1 MYGINF
7 YNTFFLAL
15 SAILSVLCPE
25 RSSSKL
31 WLVAWTWRHIGKPV
45 RDYLLRRVTTAKV
58 VYRYFGAMMALN
70 ASSLLFN
77 VFRVRTGNF
86 MLEFSVDSIN
96 ASILLVDILL
106 TLVAVIYLTLQF
118 FKSKDNIL
126 VEDNTERILEALANK
141 NDEIKELLP
150 LYRCSI
156 EKLHIKEAYEHL
168 GAIRKIVVKRSA
180 TDYELLA
187 TIDFLMGKCSCYIKG
202 NDEKVELVRAFEE
215 MKKANLFLIEIVE
228 EYIYINIKR
237 NEKQSIIDLCHQIL
251 EREPNNAMANAALVV
266 LSDDAE
272 NTYKKVPKS
281 VLSEINF
288 QFVIFYYIFN
298 HPDQEW
304 LSVDDVQCD
313 IPKNLTY
320 DNLRQWSFCMSIYST
335 RLLREGYYFCD
346 GRKITQTLRNVY
358 DITSR
363 YKELSAGTD
372 IENIIPDVEFMALYS
387 EFLLIE
393 SKEKRNE
400 LISLMKDCKPS
411 KENTIS
417 YVLMLL
423 EMLMI
428 NKDFDDA
435 ARVLEEQKDCKDE
448 TLALAG
454 FLLPTRTFDKQL
466 AVKAFEHFS
475 KISILLPDMH
485 CQPILSCVAMY
496 AGDVLQFKNL
506 KIFENPITQ
515 QIFEYTLMYFS
526 TKACDVETIKT
537 LAEKAPKEA
546 KFILAKI
553 LGSENHTSE
562 ALAIIKPLIQ
572 EGVYSVEMCAYLSI
586 IREDENYK
594 DVYFDT
600 LKKLRK
606 NGIIPVKE
614 LLEDEYYLAINCNDL
629 TDAGEVISLLFE
641 QYPNNNSVFSNYL
654 TYLNLTRQN
663 DKFAEYVG
671 RVLNTVE
678 DNPNLNCNF
687 FNLLVLQE
695 YYKEGLDFLY
705 SAILRTK
712 SQKLKDLWFEF
723 MHTPH
728 ISPIIN
734 EEKTVVENGD
744 FVVYEENDQVK
755 SEEVF
760 INSNTEKLI
769 GHHIGEKVTLDR
781 FGIISTAKIQ
791 CIFNKYQSL
800 TRQIYQDIQ
809 KGQSKSIRMFT
820 LDDLKGG
827 DGNMLTNLMMLA
839 GGLDNK
845 RRIEDWEKRYAKGEA
860 MLFSSFGD
868 SNAYEKCLNRIF
880 GNDRI
885 YSLPYQNYEK
895 CPIGDYECVL
905 DITSVVLL
913 SMLNK
918 ICGLTFDKK
927 FIIPQGLSIYIRQ
940 TLQREKVNIP
950 SYISQNVVERLKLK
964 KKSSENCH
972 IEVLQY
978 ILDWIDKYCII
989 EVATKKLNLHFKE
1002 SKHSF
1007 FEIESESMLLT
1018 IDNKR
1023 CMISEDWGLMTNYE
1037 NFKILNTEAF
1047 LYLLN
1052 VNEKLNISKL
1062 LADFHFVG
1070 VNVDLDYMLEQYHKK
1085 NSRQPNTFDECL
1097 EALRINMY
1105 LTEDGLNLANQ
1116 ILCSKIK
1123 LSSDSIIVLNIFGKI
1138 LEGKTTI
1145 FRKDLIE
1152 QIKNQQ
1158 GLHPDFMKYL
1168 VDSIKINQIVLV

>member
-1 MYGINF
+1 MGLIF
-7 YNTFFLAL
+7 TILFFLAL

-86 MLEFSVDSIN
+86 MLEFSVDPIN

-411 KENTIS
+411 KENMIS

-553 LGSENHTSE
+553 LGSENHTGE

>member
-1 MYGINF
+1 MGLIF
-7 YNTFFLAL
+7 TILFFLAL

-86 MLEFSVDSIN
+86 MLEFSVDPIN
-96 ASILLVDILL
+96 ASILVVDILL

-1138 LEGKTTI
+1138 LEGETTR
-1145 FRKDLIE
+1145 FRKDLIG

>member
-1 MYGINF
+1 MGLIF
-7 YNTFFLAL
+7 TILFFLAL

-86 MLEFSVDSIN
+86 MLEFSVDPIN

-1145 FRKDLIE
+1145 FRKDLIG

>member
-1 MYGINF
+1 MGLIF
-7 YNTFFLAL
+7 TILFLLAL

-31 WLVAWTWRHIGKPV
+31 WLVAWTWRHIGKPW
-45 RDYLLRRVTTAKV
+45 RDYLLRRVTTEKV
-58 VYRYFGAMMALN
+58 VYCYFGTMLTIN
-70 ASSLLFN
+70 GSSLLFN
-77 VFRVRTGNF
+77 VFRVSAGNF

-96 ASILLVDILL
+96 TSILVIDILL
-106 TLVAVIYLTLQF
+106 TIVAIIYLILQF
-118 FKSKDNIL
+118 YKPKDETL
-126 VEDNTERILEALANK
+126 VENTTERILEALANK

-150 LYRCSI
+150 LYRSSI
-156 EKLHIKEAYEHL
+156 EKLHLKDACEHL
-168 GAIRKIVVKRSA
+168 GTIRRIVSKRSA
-180 TDYELLA
+180 TNYELLA
-187 TIDFLMGKCSCYIKG
+187 TIDYLMGKCSRYIKG
-202 NDEKVELVRAFEE
+202 NDENAEFVRAFEE
-215 MKKANLFLIEIVE
+215 MKKANLFLIEIAE
-228 EYIYINIKR
+228 EYIYVNIKE
-237 NEKQSIIDLCHQIL
+237 NEKQPIIDLCNQIL
-251 EREPNNAMANAALVV
+251 EREPNNAMANAAMVV

-298 HPDQEW
+298 HPEQEW
-304 LSVDDVQCD
+304 LSIDDVQCD
-313 IPKNLTY
+313 IPENLTY

-335 RLLREGYYFCD
+335 KLLHEGHYFCD
-346 GRKITQTLRNVY
+346 GRKITPMLQNVY
-358 DITSR
+358 DITNR
-363 YKELSAGTD
+363 YKTLSAGTD

-393 SKEKRNE
+393 DKNRRNS
-400 LISLMKDCKPS
+400 LIKSMKDSKPS
-411 KENTIS
+411 KENKMP

-428 NKDFDDA
+428 NKDFNDA
-435 ARVLEEQKDCKDE
+435 AQVLEKHKDCKDE
-448 TLALAG
+448 TLALVN
-454 FLLPTRTFDKQL
+454 FILPTRIFNKQL
-466 AVKAFEHFS
+466 AIKAFEHLE
-475 KISILLPDMH
+475 KTEILLPDMH

-496 AGDVLQFKNL
+496 AGDVLQFKSL

-515 QIFEYTLMYFS
+515 QIFEYAFIYFS
-526 TKACDVETIKT
+526 TRTYDVETIKT
-537 LAEKAPKEA
+537 LAEKAPKKAE
-546 KFILAKI
+546 FILARI
-553 LGSENHTSE
+553 LGSENHISE

-572 EGVYSVEMCAYLSI
+572 DGVYSVEMCVYLSI
-586 IREDENYK
+586 IRGDENYK
-594 DVYFDT
+594 DVYFDA

-606 NGIIPVKE
+606 NGITHVKE
-614 LLEDEYYLAINCNDL
+614 FLEDEYYLAINCNDL
-629 TDAGEVISLLFE
+629 TDAGEVICLLFE
-641 QYPNNNSVFSNYL
+641 QFPDNNSVFYNYL

-663 DKFAEYVG
+663 DKFAQYVG

-678 DNPNLNCNF
+678 DNPFLNCNF

-695 YYKEGLDFLY
+695 YYKEGLEFLY
-705 SAILRTK
+705 GAILRTK
-712 SQKLKDLWFEF
+712 SQELKDLWFEF

-744 FVVYEENDQVK
+744 FVVYEENGQVK
-755 SEEVF
+755 SEDVF

-791 CIFNKYQSL
+791 CIFNKYHSL
-800 TRQIYQDIQ
+800 TRQIYKGLQ

-860 MLFSSFGD
+860 MLICSFGN

-918 ICGLTFDKK
+918 IYGLTFDRK
-927 FIIPQGLSIYIRQ
+927 FIVPQGLLIYLQQ

-950 SYISQNVVERLKLK
+950 SYISQDVVERLKLK
-964 KKSSENCH
+964 KKTSESCH

-978 ILDWIDKYCII
+978 ILDWIEKFCII

-1002 SKHSF
+1002 SNHSF

-1062 LADFHFVG
+1062 LADSHFVG

-1145 FRKDLIE
+1145 FRKDLIG

>member
-1 MYGINF
+1 MGLIF
-7 YNTFFLAL
+7 TILFLLAL

-31 WLVAWTWRHIGKPV
+31 WLVAWTWRHIGKPW
-45 RDYLLRRVTTAKV
+45 RDYLLRRVTTEKV
-58 VYRYFGAMMALN
+58 VYCYFGTMLTIN
-70 ASSLLFN
+70 GSSLLFN
-77 VFRVRTGNF
+77 VFRVSAGNF

-96 ASILLVDILL
+96 TSILVIDILL
-106 TLVAVIYLTLQF
+106 TIVAIIYLILQF
-118 FKSKDNIL
+118 YKPKDETL
-126 VEDNTERILEALANK
+126 VENTTERILEALANK

-150 LYRCSI
+150 LYRSSI
-156 EKLHIKEAYEHL
+156 EKLHLKDAYEHL
-168 GAIRKIVVKRSA
+168 GTIRRIVSKRSA
-180 TDYELLA
+180 TNYELLA
-187 TIDFLMGKCSCYIKG
+187 TIDYLMGKCSRYIKG
-202 NDEKVELVRAFEE
+202 NDENAEFVRAFEE
-215 MKKANLFLIEIVE
+215 MKKANLFLIEIAE
-228 EYIYINIKR
+228 EYIYVNIKE
-237 NEKQSIIDLCHQIL
+237 NEKQPIIDLCNQIL
-251 EREPNNAMANAALVV
+251 EREPNNAMANAAMVV

-298 HPDQEW
+298 HPEQEW
-304 LSVDDVQCD
+304 LSIDDVQCD
-313 IPKNLTY
+313 IPENLTY

-335 RLLREGYYFCD
+335 KLLHEGHYFCD
-346 GRKITQTLRNVY
+346 GRKITPMLQNVY
-358 DITSR
+358 DITNR
-363 YKELSAGTD
+363 YKTLSAGTD

-393 SKEKRNE
+393 DKNRRNS
-400 LISLMKDCKPS
+400 LIKSMKDSKPS
-411 KENTIS
+411 KENKMP

-428 NKDFDDA
+428 NKDFNEA
-435 ARVLEEQKDCKDE
+435 ARILEEHKDCKDE
-448 TLALAG
+448 TLALVE
-454 FLLPTRTFDKQL
+454 FILPTRTFDKQL
-466 AVKAFEHFS
+466 AAKAFEHLEQTE
-475 KISILLPDMH
+475 ILLPDMH
-485 CQPILSCVAMY
+485 CQPVLSCVAMY
-496 AGDVLQFKNL
+496 AGDILQSKNL

-526 TKACDVETIKT
+526 TKVCDVETIKT

-553 LGSENHTSE
+553 LGSENHISE
-562 ALAIIKPLIQ
+562 ALDIIQPLIQ
-572 EGVYSVEMCAYLSI
+572 EGAFSVEMGVYLSI
-586 IREDENYK
+586 LRENEDYK
-594 DVYFDT
+594 DVFFDT

-606 NGIIPVKE
+606 NGITHIKE
-614 LLEDEYYLAINCNDL
+614 FLEDEYYLAINCNDL
-629 TDAGEVISLLFE
+629 TDAGEVICLLFE
-641 QYPNNNSVFSNYL
+641 QFPDNNSVFYNYL
-654 TYLNLTRQN
+654 NYLNLTRQK
-663 DKFAEYVG
+663 DKFSKYVG

-678 DNPNLNCNF
+678 DNPILNCNF

-705 SAILRTK
+705 SAISRTK
-712 SQKLKDLWFEF
+712 SQELKDLWFEY

-734 EEKTVVENGD
+734 EEKDIVENGD
-744 FVVYEENDQVK
+744 FVVYEENGQVK
-755 SEEVF
+755 SEDIF

-769 GHHIGEKVTLDR
+769 GHHVGENVTLDR

-791 CIFNKYQSL
+791 CIYNKYHSL
-800 TRQIYQDIQ
+800 TRQIYKGLQQ
-809 KGQSKSIRMFT
+809 GQSKSIRMFT

-827 DGNMLTNLMMLA
+827 DGDMLTNLMMLA
-839 GGLDNK
+839 GGFDNK
-845 RRIEDWEKRYAKGEA
+845 KQIEDWEKRYAKGEA
-860 MLFSSFGD
+860 MLISSFGN
-868 SNAYEKCLNRIF
+868 SNAYEKCINRMF

-885 YSLPYQNYEK
+885 YCLPYQNYEK

-918 ICGLTFDKK
+918 IYGLTFDRK
-927 FIIPQGLSIYIRQ
+927 FIVPQGLLIYLQQ

-950 SYISQNVVERLKLK
+950 SYISQDVVERLKLK
-964 KKSSENCH
+964 KKTSESCH

-978 ILDWIDKYCII
+978 ILDWIEKFCII

-1002 SKHSF
+1002 SNHSF

-1062 LADFHFVG
+1062 LADLHFVG

-1105 LTEDGLNLANQ
+1105 LTENGLNLANQ

-1145 FRKDLIE
+1145 FRKDLIG

-1168 VDSIKINQIVLV
+1168 MDSIKINQIVLV

>member
-1 MYGINF
+1 MGLIF
-7 YNTFFLAL
+7 SLLFFLAL

-77 VFRVRTGNF
+77 VFRVRIGNF
-86 MLEFSVDSIN
+86 MLEFSVDPIN
-96 ASILLVDILL
+96 ASILVVDILL
-106 TLVAVIYLTLQF
+106 TLVAVIYLILQF
-118 FKSKDNIL
+118 FKSKDSIL

-496 AGDVLQFKNL
+496 AGDVLQFKSL

-1023 CMISEDWGLMTNYE
+1023 CMISEDWGLLTNYE

-1145 FRKDLIE
+1145 FRKELIE

>member
-1 MYGINF
+1 MGLIF
-7 YNTFFLAL
+7 TILFFLAL

-86 MLEFSVDSIN
+86 MLEFSVDPIN

-150 LYRCSI
+150 LYRSSI
-156 EKLHIKEAYEHL
+156 DKLHLKEAYEHL

>member
-1 MYGINF
+1 MGLIF
-7 YNTFFLAL
+7 TILFLLAL

-31 WLVAWTWRHIGKPV
+31 WLVAWTWRHIGKPW
-45 RDYLLRRVTTAKV
+45 RDYLLRRVTTEKV
-58 VYRYFGAMMALN
+58 VYCYFGTMLTIN
-70 ASSLLFN
+70 GSSLLFN
-77 VFRVRTGNF
+77 VFRVSAGNF

-96 ASILLVDILL
+96 TSILVIDILL
-106 TLVAVIYLTLQF
+106 TIVAIIYLILQF
-118 FKSKDNIL
+118 YKPKDETL
-126 VEDNTERILEALANK
+126 VENTTERILEALANK

-150 LYRCSI
+150 LYRSSI
-156 EKLHIKEAYEHL
+156 EKLHLKDAYEHL
-168 GAIRKIVVKRSA
+168 GTIRRIVSKRSA
-180 TDYELLA
+180 TNYELLA
-187 TIDFLMGKCSCYIKG
+187 TIDYLMGKCSRYIKG
-202 NDEKVELVRAFEE
+202 NDENAEFVRAFEE
-215 MKKANLFLIEIVE
+215 MKKANLFLIEIAE
-228 EYIYINIKR
+228 EYIYVNIKE
-237 NEKQSIIDLCHQIL
+237 NEKQPIIDLCNQIL
-251 EREPNNAMANAALVV
+251 EREPNNAMANAAMVV

-298 HPDQEW
+298 HPEQEW
-304 LSVDDVQCD
+304 LSIDDVQCD
-313 IPKNLTY
+313 IPENLTY

-335 RLLREGYYFCD
+335 KLLHEGHYFCD
-346 GRKITQTLRNVY
+346 GRKITPMLQNVY
-358 DITSR
+358 DITNR
-363 YKELSAGTD
+363 YKTLSAGTD

-393 SKEKRNE
+393 DKNRRNS
-400 LISLMKDCKPS
+400 LIKSMKDSKPS
-411 KENTIS
+411 KENKMP

-428 NKDFDDA
+428 NKDFNEA
-435 ARVLEEQKDCKDE
+435 ARILEEHKDCKDE
-448 TLALAG
+448 TLALVE
-454 FLLPTRTFDKQL
+454 FILPTRTFDKQL
-466 AVKAFEHFS
+466 AAKAFEHLEQTE
-475 KISILLPDMH
+475 ILLPDMH
-485 CQPILSCVAMY
+485 CQPVLSCVAMY
-496 AGDVLQFKNL
+496 AGDILQSKDL

-526 TKACDVETIKT
+526 TKVCDVETIKT

-553 LGSENHTSE
+553 LGSENHISE
-562 ALAIIKPLIQ
+562 ALDIIQPLIQ
-572 EGVYSVEMCAYLSI
+572 EGAFSVEMGVYLSI
-586 IREDENYK
+586 IRGDENYK
-594 DVYFDT
+594 DVYFDA

-606 NGIIPVKE
+606 NGITPVKE
-614 LLEDEYYLAINCNDL
+614 LLEEEYYLAINCNDL
-629 TDAGEVISLLFE
+629 TDAGEVICLLFE
-641 QYPNNNSVFSNYL
+641 QFPDNNSVFYNYL

-663 DKFAEYVG
+663 DKFAQYVG

-678 DNPNLNCNF
+678 DNPFLNCNF

-695 YYKEGLDFLY
+695 YYKEGLKFLY
-705 SAILRTK
+705 GAILRTK
-712 SQKLKDLWFEF
+712 SQELKDLWFEF

-744 FVVYEENDQVK
+744 FVVYEENGQVK
-755 SEEVF
+755 SEDVF

-791 CIFNKYQSL
+791 CIFNKYHSL
-800 TRQIYQDIQ
+800 TRQIYKGLQ

-880 GNDRI
+880 GNERI

-918 ICGLTFDKK
+918 IYGLTFDRK
-927 FIIPQGLSIYIRQ
+927 FIVPQGLLIYLQQ

-950 SYISQNVVERLKLK
+950 SYISQDVVERLKLK
-964 KKSSENCH
+964 KKTSESCH

-978 ILDWIDKYCII
+978 ILDWIEKFCII

-1002 SKHSF
+1002 SNHSF

-1062 LADFHFVG
+1062 LADSHFVG

-1145 FRKDLIE
+1145 FRKDLIG

>member
-1 MYGINF
+1 MGLIF
-7 YNTFFLAL
+7 TILFLLAL

-25 RSSSKL
+25 GLSSKF
-31 WLVAWTWRHIGKPV
+31 WLVAWTWRHIGKPW
-45 RDYLLRRVTTAKV
+45 RDYLLRRVTTEKV
-58 VYRYFGAMMALN
+58 VYRYFGTMLTIN
-70 ASSLLFN
+70 GSSLLFN
-77 VFRVRTGNF
+77 VFKVRTINF
-86 MLEFSVDSIN
+86 MIELSADPINSSV
-96 ASILLVDILL
+96 LFVDILL
-106 TLVAVIYLTLQF
+106 TIVAVIYLVSQF
-118 FKSKDNIL
+118 RKPKNDIL
-126 VEDNTERILEALANK
+126 IENTTERILEALTNK
-141 NDEIKELLP
+141 NDDIRELLP
-150 LYRCSI
+150 LYRSSI
-156 EKLHIKEAYEHL
+156 EKLHLKEAYEHL

-187 TIDFLMGKCSCYIKG
+187 IIDFLMGKCSCYIKG
-202 NDEKVELVRAFEE
+202 NNEKVEFVRAFEE

-228 EYIYINIKR
+228 EYIYINIKE
-237 NEKQSIIDLCHQIL
+237 NEKQPIIDLCHQIL

-272 NTYKKVPKS
+272 NTYKKVPKV

-372 IENIIPDVEFMALYS
+372 IENSIPDVEFMALYS

-428 NKDFDDA
+428 NKDFEDA
-435 ARVLEEQKDCKDE
+435 ARVLEDQKDCKDE

-496 AGDVLQFKNL
+496 AGDVLQFKSL

-594 DVYFDT
+594 DVYFDA
-600 LKKLRK
+600 LKILRK

-663 DKFAEYVG
+663 DKFAQYVG

-734 EEKTVVENGD
+734 EEKTIVENCD

-800 TRQIYQDIQ
+800 TRQIYQDLQ

-885 YSLPYQNYEK
+885 YSLPYQNFEK

-927 FIIPQGLSIYIRQ
+927 FIIPQGLLIYIRQ

-1062 LADFHFVG
+1062 LADLHFVG

-1105 LTEDGLNLANQ
+1105 LTENGLNLANQ

-1138 LEGKTTI
+1138 LEGKTTT
-1145 FRKDLIE
+1145 FRKNLIG
-1152 QIKNQQ
+1152 QIKDQQ

>member
-1 MYGINF
+1 MGLIF
-7 YNTFFLAL
+7 TILFLLAL

-31 WLVAWTWRHIGKPV
+31 WLVAWTWRHIGKPW
-45 RDYLLRRVTTAKV
+45 RDYLLRRVTTEKV
-58 VYRYFGAMMALN
+58 VYCYFGTMLTIN
-70 ASSLLFN
+70 GSSLLFN
-77 VFRVRTGNF
+77 VFRVSAGNF

-96 ASILLVDILL
+96 TSILVIDILL
-106 TLVAVIYLTLQF
+106 TIVAIIYLILQF
-118 FKSKDNIL
+118 YKPKDETL
-126 VEDNTERILEALANK
+126 VENTTERILEALANK

-150 LYRCSI
+150 LYRSSI
-156 EKLHIKEAYEHL
+156 EKLHLKDAYEHL
-168 GAIRKIVVKRSA
+168 GTIRRIVSKRSA
-180 TDYELLA
+180 TNYELLA
-187 TIDFLMGKCSCYIKG
+187 TIDYLMGKCSRYIKG
-202 NDEKVELVRAFEE
+202 NDENAEFVRAFEE
-215 MKKANLFLIEIVE
+215 MKKANLFLIEIAE
-228 EYIYINIKR
+228 EYIYVNIKE
-237 NEKQSIIDLCHQIL
+237 NEKQPIIDLCNQIL
-251 EREPNNAMANAALVV
+251 EREPNNAMANAAMVV

-298 HPDQEW
+298 HPEQEW
-304 LSVDDVQCD
+304 LSIDDVQCD
-313 IPKNLTY
+313 IPENLTY

-335 RLLREGYYFCD
+335 KLLHEGHYFCD
-346 GRKITQTLRNVY
+346 GRKITPMLQNVY
-358 DITSR
+358 DITNR
-363 YKELSAGTD
+363 YKTLSAGTD

-393 SKEKRNE
+393 DKNRRNS
-400 LISLMKDCKPS
+400 LIKSMKDSKPS
-411 KENTIS
+411 KENKMP

-428 NKDFDDA
+428 NKDFNEA
-435 ARVLEEQKDCKDE
+435 ARILEEHKDCKDE
-448 TLALAG
+448 TLALVE
-454 FLLPTRTFDKQL
+454 FILPTRTFDKQL
-466 AVKAFEHFS
+466 AAKAFEHLEQTE
-475 KISILLPDMH
+475 ILLPDMH
-485 CQPILSCVAMY
+485 CQPVLSCVAMY
-496 AGDVLQFKNL
+496 AGDILQSKNL

-526 TKACDVETIKT
+526 TKVCDVETIKT

-553 LGSENHTSE
+553 LGSENHISE
-562 ALAIIKPLIQ
+562 ALDIIQPLIQ
-572 EGVYSVEMCAYLSI
+572 EGAFSVEMGVYLSI
-586 IREDENYK
+586 LRENEDYK
-594 DVYFDT
+594 DVFFDT

-606 NGIIPVKE
+606 NGITHIKE
-614 LLEDEYYLAINCNDL
+614 FLEDEYYLAINCNDL
-629 TDAGEVISLLFE
+629 TDAGEVICLLFE
-641 QYPNNNSVFSNYL
+641 QFPDNNSVFYNYL
-654 TYLNLTRQN
+654 NYLNLTRQK
-663 DKFAEYVG
+663 DKFSKYVG

-678 DNPNLNCNF
+678 DNPILNCNF

-705 SAILRTK
+705 SAISRTK
-712 SQKLKDLWFEF
+712 SQELKDLWFEY

-734 EEKTVVENGD
+734 EEKDIVENGD
-744 FVVYEENDQVK
+744 FVVYEENGQVK
-755 SEEVF
+755 SEDIF

-769 GHHIGEKVTLDR
+769 GHHVGENVTLDR

-791 CIFNKYQSL
+791 CIYNKYHSL
-800 TRQIYQDIQ
+800 TRQIYKGLQQ
-809 KGQSKSIRMFT
+809 GQSKSIRMFT

-827 DGNMLTNLMMLA
+827 DGDMLTNLMMLA
-839 GGLDNK
+839 GGFDNK
-845 RRIEDWEKRYAKGEA
+845 KQIEDWEKRYAKGEA
-860 MLFSSFGD
+860 MLISSFGN
-868 SNAYEKCLNRIF
+868 SNAYEKCINRMF

-885 YSLPYQNYEK
+885 YCLPYQNYEK

-918 ICGLTFDKK
+918 IYGLTFDRK
-927 FIIPQGLSIYIRQ
+927 FIVPQGLLIYLQQ

-950 SYISQNVVERLKLK
+950 SYISQDVVERLKLK
-964 KKSSENCH
+964 KKTSESCH

-978 ILDWIDKYCII
+978 ILDWIEKFCII

-1002 SKHSF
+1002 SNHSF

-1062 LADFHFVG
+1062 LADSHFVG

-1105 LTEDGLNLANQ
+1105 LTENGLNLANQ

-1145 FRKDLIE
+1145 FRKDLIG

-1168 VDSIKINQIVLV
+1168 MDSIKINQIVLV

>member
-1 MYGINF
+1 MGLIF
-7 YNTFFLAL
+7 TILFFLAL

-86 MLEFSVDSIN
+86 MLEFSVDPIN

-496 AGDVLQFKNL
+496 AGDVLQFKSL

-537 LAEKAPKEA
+537 LAEKAPKKA

-760 INSNTEKLI
+760 LNSNTEKLI

-885 YSLPYQNYEK
+885 YCLPYQNYEK

-1085 NSRQPNTFDECL
+1085 NSRQPNTFNECL

-1145 FRKDLIE
+1145 FRKDLIG

>member
-1 MYGINF
+1 MGLIF
-7 YNTFFLAL
+7 TILFLLAL

-86 MLEFSVDSIN
+86 MLEFSVDPIN
-96 ASILLVDILL
+96 ASILVVDILL

-150 LYRCSI
+150 LYRSSI
-156 EKLHIKEAYEHL
+156 QKLHIKEAYEHL
-168 GAIRKIVVKRSA
+168 EAIRKIVIKRSA

-187 TIDFLMGKCSCYIKG
+187 TIDYLMGKSSCYIKG
-202 NDEKVELVRAFEE
+202 NNEKVEFVRAFEE

-228 EYIYINIKR
+228 EYIYINIKEK
-237 NEKQSIIDLCHQIL
+237 EKQPIIDLCHQIL

-272 NTYKKVPKS
+272 NTYKKVPKA

-304 LSVDDVQCD
+304 LSVDDVQCN

-346 GRKITQTLRNVY
+346 GRKITPTLQNVY
-358 DITSR
+358 DITNR
-363 YKELSAGTD
+363 YKTLSAGTD
-372 IENIIPDVEFMALYS
+372 IENIFPDVEFMALYS

-393 SKEKRNE
+393 DKNRRNS
-400 LISLMKDCKPS
+400 LIKSMKDSKPS
-411 KENTIS
+411 KENMMP

-428 NKDFDDA
+428 SKDFDDA
-435 ARVLEEQKDCKDE
+435 AQVLEKHKDCKDE
-448 TLALAG
+448 TLALVN
-454 FLLPTRTFDKQL
+454 FVLPTRIFNKQL
-466 AVKAFEHFS
+466 AIKAFEHLE
-475 KISILLPDMH
+475 KTEILLPDMH

-496 AGDVLQFKNL
+496 AGDVLQFKSL

-515 QIFEYTLMYFS
+515 QIFEYAFIYFS
-526 TKACDVETIKT
+526 TRTYDVETIKT
-537 LAEKAPKEA
+537 LAEKAPKKAE
-546 KFILAKI
+546 FILARI
-553 LGSENHTSE
+553 LGSENHISE

-572 EGVYSVEMCAYLSI
+572 DGVYSVEMCVYLSI
-586 IREDENYK
+586 IRGDENYK
-594 DVYFDT
+594 DVYFDA

-606 NGIIPVKE
+606 NGITHVKE
-614 LLEDEYYLAINCNDL
+614 FLEDEYYLAINCNDL
-629 TDAGEVISLLFE
+629 TDAGEVICLLFE
-641 QYPNNNSVFSNYL
+641 QFPDNNSVFYNYL

-663 DKFAEYVG
+663 DKFAQYVG

-678 DNPNLNCNF
+678 DNPFLNCNF

-695 YYKEGLDFLY
+695 YYKEGLEFLY
-705 SAILRTK
+705 GAILRTK
-712 SQKLKDLWFEF
+712 SQELKDLWFEF

-734 EEKTVVENGD
+734 EEKTIVENGD
-744 FVVYEENDQVK
+744 FVVYEENGQVK
-755 SEEVF
+755 SEDVF

-791 CIFNKYQSL
+791 CIFNKYHSL
-800 TRQIYQDIQ
+800 TRQIYKGLQ

-860 MLFSSFGD
+860 MLISSFGN

-918 ICGLTFDKK
+918 IYGLTFDRK
-927 FIIPQGLSIYIRQ
+927 FIVPQGLLIYLQQ

-950 SYISQNVVERLKLK
+950 SYISQDVVERLKLK
-964 KKSSENCH
+964 KKTSESCH

-978 ILDWIDKYCII
+978 ILDWIEKYCII

-1002 SKHSF
+1002 SNHSF

-1052 VNEKLNISKL
+1052 VNEKVNISKL
-1062 LADFHFVG
+1062 LADSHFVG

-1116 ILCSKIK
+1116 ILCSKIR

-1138 LEGKTTI
+1138 LEGKTTT
-1145 FRKDLIE
+1145 FRKNLIG
-1152 QIKNQQ
+1152 QIKDQQ

>member
-1 MYGINF
+1 MGLIF
-7 YNTFFLAL
+7 TILFLLAL

-25 RSSSKL
+25 GLSSKF
-31 WLVAWTWRHIGKPV
+31 WLVAWTWRHIGKPW
-45 RDYLLRRVTTAKV
+45 RDYLLRRVTTEKV
-58 VYRYFGAMMALN
+58 VYRYFGTMLTIN
-70 ASSLLFN
+70 GSSLLFN
-77 VFRVRTGNF
+77 VFKVRTINF
-86 MLEFSVDSIN
+86 MIELSADPINSSV
-96 ASILLVDILL
+96 LFVDILL
-106 TLVAVIYLTLQF
+106 TIVAVIYLVSQF
-118 FKSKDNIL
+118 RKPKNDIL
-126 VEDNTERILEALANK
+126 IENTTERILEALTNK
-141 NDEIKELLP
+141 NDDIRELLP
-150 LYRCSI
+150 LYRSSI
-156 EKLHIKEAYEHL
+156 EKLHLKEAYEHL

-187 TIDFLMGKCSCYIKG
+187 IIDFLMGKCSCYIKG
-202 NDEKVELVRAFEE
+202 NNEKVEFVRAFEE

-228 EYIYINIKR
+228 EYIYINIKE
-237 NEKQSIIDLCHQIL
+237 NEKQPIIDLCHQIL
-251 EREPNNAMANAALVV
+251 EREPNNVMANAALVV

-272 NTYKKVPKS
+272 NTYKKVPKV

-372 IENIIPDVEFMALYS
+372 IENSIPDVEFMALYS

-428 NKDFDDA
+428 NKDFEDA
-435 ARVLEEQKDCKDE
+435 ARVLEDQKDCKDE

-496 AGDVLQFKNL
+496 AGDVLQFKSL

-594 DVYFDT
+594 DVYFDA
-600 LKKLRK
+600 LKILRK

-663 DKFAEYVG
+663 DKFAQYVG

-734 EEKTVVENGD
+734 EEKTIVENCD

-800 TRQIYQDIQ
+800 TRQIYQDLQ

-885 YSLPYQNYEK
+885 YSLPYQNFEK

-927 FIIPQGLSIYIRQ
+927 FIIPQGLLIYIRQ

-1062 LADFHFVG
+1062 LADLHFVG

-1105 LTEDGLNLANQ
+1105 LTENGLNLANQ

-1138 LEGKTTI
+1138 LEGKTTT
-1145 FRKDLIE
+1145 FRKNLIG
-1152 QIKNQQ
+1152 QIKDQQ

>member
-1 MYGINF
+1 MGLIF
-7 YNTFFLAL
+7 TILFLLAL

-31 WLVAWTWRHIGKPV
+31 WLVAWTWRHIGKPW
-45 RDYLLRRVTTAKV
+45 RDYLLRRVTTEKV
-58 VYRYFGAMMALN
+58 VYCYFGTMLTIN
-70 ASSLLFN
+70 GSSLLFN
-77 VFRVRTGNF
+77 VFRVSAGNF

-96 ASILLVDILL
+96 TSILVIDILL
-106 TLVAVIYLTLQF
+106 TIVAIIYLILQF
-118 FKSKDNIL
+118 YKPKDETL
-126 VEDNTERILEALANK
+126 VENTTERILEALANK

-150 LYRCSI
+150 LYRSSI
-156 EKLHIKEAYEHL
+156 EKLHLKDAYEHL
-168 GAIRKIVVKRSA
+168 GTIRRIVSKRSA
-180 TDYELLA
+180 TNYELLA
-187 TIDFLMGKCSCYIKG
+187 TIDYLMGKCSRYIKG
-202 NDEKVELVRAFEE
+202 NDENAEFVRAFEE
-215 MKKANLFLIEIVE
+215 MKKANLFLIEIAE
-228 EYIYINIKR
+228 EYIYVNIKE
-237 NEKQSIIDLCHQIL
+237 NEKQPIIDLCNQIL
-251 EREPNNAMANAALVV
+251 EREPNNAMANAAMVV

-298 HPDQEW
+298 HPEQEW
-304 LSVDDVQCD
+304 LSIDDVQCD
-313 IPKNLTY
+313 IPENLTY

-335 RLLREGYYFCD
+335 KLLHEGHYFCD
-346 GRKITQTLRNVY
+346 GRKITPMLQNVY
-358 DITSR
+358 DITNR
-363 YKELSAGTD
+363 YKTLSAGTD

-393 SKEKRNE
+393 DKNRRNS
-400 LISLMKDCKPS
+400 LIKSMKDSKPS
-411 KENTIS
+411 KENKMP

-428 NKDFDDA
+428 NKDFNEA
-435 ARVLEEQKDCKDE
+435 ARILEEHKDCKDE
-448 TLALAG
+448 TLALVE
-454 FLLPTRTFDKQL
+454 FILPTRTFDKQL
-466 AVKAFEHFS
+466 AAKAFEHLEQTE
-475 KISILLPDMH
+475 ILLPDMH
-485 CQPILSCVAMY
+485 CQPVLSCVAMY
-496 AGDVLQFKNL
+496 AGDILQSKDL

-526 TKACDVETIKT
+526 TKVCDVETIKT

-553 LGSENHTSE
+553 LGSENHISE
-562 ALAIIKPLIQ
+562 ALDIIQPLIQ
-572 EGVYSVEMCAYLSI
+572 EGAFSVEMGVYLSI
-586 IREDENYK
+586 IRGDENYK
-594 DVYFDT
+594 DVYFDA

-606 NGIIPVKE
+606 NGITHVKE
-614 LLEDEYYLAINCNDL
+614 FLEDEYYLAINCNDL
-629 TDAGEVISLLFE
+629 TDAGEVICLLFE
-641 QYPNNNSVFSNYL
+641 QFPDNNSVFYNYL

-663 DKFAEYVG
+663 DKFAQYVG

-678 DNPNLNCNF
+678 DNPFLNCNF

-695 YYKEGLDFLY
+695 YYKEGLEFLY
-705 SAILRTK
+705 GAILRTK
-712 SQKLKDLWFEF
+712 SQELKDLWFEF

-744 FVVYEENDQVK
+744 FVVYEENGQVK
-755 SEEVF
+755 SEDVF

-791 CIFNKYQSL
+791 CIFNKYHSL
-800 TRQIYQDIQ
+800 TRQIYKGLQ

-860 MLFSSFGD
+860 MLICSFGN

-918 ICGLTFDKK
+918 IYGLTFDRK
-927 FIIPQGLSIYIRQ
+927 FIVPQGLLIYLQQ

-950 SYISQNVVERLKLK
+950 SYISQDVVERLKLK
-964 KKSSENCH
+964 KKTSESCH

-978 ILDWIDKYCII
+978 ILDWIEKFCII

-1002 SKHSF
+1002 SNHSF

-1062 LADFHFVG
+1062 LADSHFVG

-1145 FRKDLIE
+1145 FRKDLIG

>member
-1 MYGINF
+1 MGLIF
-7 YNTFFLAL
+7 TILFLLAL

-25 RSSSKL
+25 SSSSKL
-31 WLVAWTWRHIGKPV
+31 WLVAWTWRHIGKPL
-45 RDYLLRRVTTAKV
+45 RDYLLRRVTTAKI
-58 VYRYFGAMMALN
+58 VYRYLGVMMALN

-86 MLEFSVDSIN
+86 MLEFSVDPIN
-96 ASILLVDILL
+96 ASILAVDILL
-106 TLVAVIYLTLQF
+106 TLVAVIYLILQF
-118 FKSKDNIL
+118 RKPN
-126 VEDNTERILEALANK
+126 EDFIKGNSTEKILEVLANK

-150 LYRCSI
+150 LYRSSI
-156 EKLHIKEAYEHL
+156 EKLHLKEAYEHL

-187 TIDFLMGKCSCYIKG
+187 TIDFLMGKCSCYING
-202 NDEKVELVRAFEE
+202 NNEKAEFVRAFEE
-215 MKKANLFLIEIVE
+215 MKKAKLFLIEIAE
-228 EYIYINIKR
+228 EYIYVNIKE
-237 NEKQSIIDLCHQIL
+237 NEKQPIIDLCRQVL
-251 EREPNNAMANAALVV
+251 EREPDNAMANAALVV

-272 NTYKKVPKS
+272 NTYKRVPKS

-288 QFVIFYYIFN
+288 QFVLMNYLFE
-298 HPDQEW
+298 HPDQKWFRIEGIQ
-304 LSVDDVQCD
+304 LDVPD
-313 IPKNLTY
+313 SLVY
-320 DNLRQWSFCMSIYST
+320 DNLRQWTFCMSISST
-335 RLLREGYYFCD
+335 QLLQEKHYFNT
-346 GRKITQTLRNVY
+346 GQHITPALRRVY
-358 DITSR
+358 DIVTR
-363 YKELSAGTD
+363 YKDLSKGTD
-372 IENIIPDVEFMALYS
+372 IENIYPDIEFMALYS
-387 EFLLIE
+387 AFLLSE
-393 SKEKRNE
+393 NQEERNRI
-400 LISLMKDCKPS
+400 ISEIKGYKPS
-411 KENTIS
+411 NGNANPSI
-417 YVLMLL
+417 LMLL
-423 EMLMI
+423 EMLII
-428 NKDFDDA
+428 NKNFDEA
-435 ARVLEEQKDCKDE
+435 AHILEEHKDCNDE
-448 TLALAG
+448 MLALVW
-454 FLLPTRTFDKQL
+454 FILSTRTIDKKF
-466 AVKAFEHFS
+466 ATKAFEHL
-475 KISILLPDMH
+475 KSINVLLPDMH

-496 AGDVLQFKNL
+496 AGDVQQFKSL

-526 TKACDVETIKT
+526 TKACDIETIKT

-546 KFILAKI
+546 KFVLAKI

-586 IREDENYK
+586 IRGDDNYK
-594 DVYFDT
+594 DVYFDA

-606 NGIIPVKE
+606 NGITPIKE
-614 LLEDEYYLAINCNDL
+614 LLEEEYYLAINCNDL
-629 TDAGEVISLLFE
+629 TDAGEVICLLFE
-641 QYPNNNSVFSNYL
+641 QFPDNNSVFFNYL

-663 DKFAEYVG
+663 DKFAQYVG

-678 DNPNLNCNF
+678 DNPTLNCNF
-687 FNLLVLQE
+687 FKLLVLQE

-705 SAILRTK
+705 RAILRTK
-712 SQKLKDLWFEF
+712 SQKLKDLWSEF
-723 MHTPH
+723 MFTPH

-744 FVVYEENDQVK
+744 YVEYEENGKVK

-760 INSNTEKLI
+760 INSNTERLI
-769 GHHIGEKVTLDR
+769 GHHIGEMVPLDR
-781 FGIISTAKIQ
+781 FGIISNAKIQ
-791 CIFNKYQSL
+791 SIFNKYYSL
-800 TRQIYQDIQ
+800 TKQIYQGLQ
-809 KGQSKSIRMFT
+809 NGQSKSIRMFT

-880 GNDRI
+880 GNERI
-885 YSLPYQNYEK
+885 YSLPYQNYAK

-918 ICGLTFDKK
+918 IFGLTFDRK
-927 FIIPQGLSIYIRQ
+927 FIVPQGLSIYLRQ
-940 TLQREKVNIP
+940 TLQNEKVNFP
-950 SYISQNVVERLKLK
+950 SYISQDVVERLKLK
-964 KKSSENCH
+964 KITSESCH
-972 IEVLQY
+972 IVVLQY

-989 EVATKKLNLHFKE
+989 EVATKKLNLNFKD
-1002 SKHSF
+1002 SNHSF

-1052 VNEKLNISKL
+1052 VKEKLNISKF
-1062 LADFHFVG
+1062 LADSHFVG

-1097 EALRINMY
+1097 DALRFNLY
-1105 LTEDGLNLANQ
+1105 LTIDGLNLANQ

-1138 LEGKTTI
+1138 MEGKTTT
-1145 FRKDLIE
+1145 FRKKLIG

-1168 VDSIKINQIVLV
+1168 VESIKINQILLV

>member
-1 MYGINF
+1 MGLIF
-7 YNTFFLAL
+7 TILFLLAL

-31 WLVAWTWRHIGKPV
+31 WLVAWTWRHIGKPW
-45 RDYLLRRVTTAKV
+45 RDYLLRRVTTEKV
-58 VYRYFGAMMALN
+58 VYCYFGTMLTIN
-70 ASSLLFN
+70 GSSLLFN
-77 VFRVRTGNF
+77 VFRVSAGNF

-96 ASILLVDILL
+96 TSILVIDILL
-106 TLVAVIYLTLQF
+106 TIVAIIYLILQF
-118 FKSKDNIL
+118 YKPKDEAL
-126 VEDNTERILEALANK
+126 VENTTDRILEALANK

-150 LYRCSI
+150 LYRSSI
-156 EKLHIKEAYEHL
+156 EKLHLKDAYEHL
-168 GAIRKIVVKRSA
+168 GTIRRIVSKRSA
-180 TDYELLA
+180 TNYELLA
-187 TIDFLMGKCSCYIKG
+187 TIDYLMGKCSRYIKG
-202 NDEKVELVRAFEE
+202 NDENAEFVRAFEE
-215 MKKANLFLIEIVE
+215 MKKANLFLIEIAE
-228 EYIYINIKR
+228 EYIYVNIKE
-237 NEKQSIIDLCHQIL
+237 NEKQPIIDLCNQIL
-251 EREPNNAMANAALVV
+251 EREPNNAMANAAMVV

-298 HPDQEW
+298 HPEQEW
-304 LSVDDVQCD
+304 LSIDDVQCD
-313 IPKNLTY
+313 IPENLTY

-335 RLLREGYYFCD
+335 KLLHEGHYFCD
-346 GRKITQTLRNVY
+346 GRKITPMLQNVY
-358 DITSR
+358 DITNR
-363 YKELSAGTD
+363 YKTLSAGTD

-393 SKEKRNE
+393 DKNRRNS
-400 LISLMKDCKPS
+400 LIKSMKDSKPS
-411 KENTIS
+411 KENKMP

-428 NKDFDDA
+428 NKDFNEA
-435 ARVLEEQKDCKDE
+435 ARILEEHKDCKDE
-448 TLALAG
+448 TLALVE
-454 FLLPTRTFDKQL
+454 FILPTRTFDKQL
-466 AVKAFEHFS
+466 AAKAFEHLEQTE
-475 KISILLPDMH
+475 ILLPDMH
-485 CQPILSCVAMY
+485 CQPVLSCVAMY
-496 AGDVLQFKNL
+496 AGDILQSKNL

-526 TKACDVETIKT
+526 TKVCDVETIKT

-553 LGSENHTSE
+553 LGSENHISE
-562 ALAIIKPLIQ
+562 ALDIIQPLIQ
-572 EGVYSVEMCAYLSI
+572 EGAFSVEMGVYLSI
-586 IREDENYK
+586 LRENEDYK
-594 DVYFDT
+594 DVFFDT

-606 NGIIPVKE
+606 NGITHIKE
-614 LLEDEYYLAINCNDL
+614 FLEDEYYLAINCNDL
-629 TDAGEVISLLFE
+629 TDAGEVICLLFE
-641 QYPNNNSVFSNYL
+641 QFPDNNSVFYNYL
-654 TYLNLTRQN
+654 NYLNLTRQK
-663 DKFAEYVG
+663 DKFSKYVG

-678 DNPNLNCNF
+678 DNPILNCNF

-705 SAILRTK
+705 SAISRTK
-712 SQKLKDLWFEF
+712 SQELKDLWFEY

-734 EEKTVVENGD
+734 EEKDIVENGD
-744 FVVYEENDQVK
+744 FVVYEENGQVK
-755 SEEVF
+755 SEDIF

-769 GHHIGEKVTLDR
+769 GHHVGENVTLDR

-791 CIFNKYQSL
+791 CIYNKYHSL
-800 TRQIYQDIQ
+800 TRQIYKGLQQ
-809 KGQSKSIRMFT
+809 GQSKSIRMFT

-827 DGNMLTNLMMLA
+827 DGDMLTNLMMLA
-839 GGLDNK
+839 GGFDNK
-845 RRIEDWEKRYAKGEA
+845 KQIEDWEKRYAKGEA
-860 MLFSSFGD
+860 MLISSFGN
-868 SNAYEKCLNRIF
+868 SNAYEKCINRMF

-885 YSLPYQNYEK
+885 YCLPYQNYEK

-918 ICGLTFDKK
+918 IYGLTFDRK
-927 FIIPQGLSIYIRQ
+927 FIVPQGLLIYLQQ

-950 SYISQNVVERLKLK
+950 SYISQDVVERLKLK
-964 KKSSENCH
+964 KKTSESCH

-978 ILDWIDKYCII
+978 ILDWIEKFCII

-1002 SKHSF
+1002 SNHSF

-1062 LADFHFVG
+1062 LADSHFVG

-1145 FRKDLIE
+1145 FRKDLIG

-1168 VDSIKINQIVLV
+1168 MDSIKINQIVLV